1 MTSWTHNHLSSPSTL
16 RATLM
21 CTFHMP
27 LTRTNCADVM
37 RAEAKLACR
46 VISHIRRSL
55 GGLLEL
61 REGLKHNNPTRHITF
76 SNKEG
81 HTPPNDVTKHAPPR
95 NSVRMHL
102 LRNEIKA
109 ERRK

>member
-16 RATLM
+16 RATLT

-37 RAEAKLACR
+37 RAETKLACR
-46 VISHIRRSL
+46 CDFPHSPFSWRV
-55 GGLLEL
+55 LEP
-61 REGLKHNNPTRHITF
+61 REGLKHNSPTRHITF

-81 HTPPNDVTKHAPPR
+81 PTPPNDVTKHAPPR